1 MLRTRY
7 NSQDSFSGRPHKII
21 PCKNINLSAQ
31 IGEIVLTNAKS
42 SKFKFRLHAVFLEQ
56 KLVWDLKSVLHL
68 GHRQIIQ

>member
-31 IGEIVLTNAKS
+31 IGEMVLTNAKS
-42 SKFKFRLHAVFLEQ
+42 PKFKFRLQGIVFRPNG
-56 KLVWDLKSVLHL
+56 S
-68 GHRQIIQ
+68 R